1 MSIGCET
8 LRQILNASAY
18 VTGQEPTPG
27 LGAHVR
33 SCPNCQRGIEQFASA
48 FVVQNVL
55 TCEQCRARFP
65 RYYEATR
72 PEYALV
78 EMAEFEIAEV
88 VLHLGQCAN
97 CRGEYEELMLLWELE
112 ERDEMV

>member
-8 LRQILNASAY
+8 LLQLLNASEYA
-18 VTGQEPTPG
+18 VGQEATTG
-27 LGAHVR
+27 LVAHVR
-33 SCPNCQRGIEQFASA
+33 SCPNCQRGIEQFSIA
-48 FVVQNVL
+48 FIAHNVL

-78 EMAEFEIAEV
+78 EMAEIEIAEIAV
-88 VLHLGQCAN
+88 HLGQCAD
-97 CRGEYEELMLLWELE
+97 CREEYEELVLLCELE